1 MWRSTAP
8 NPLIATLSGLPGA
21 RKRGAAMP
29 DGEMIDEASR
39 KLVMVA
45 AARGQ
50 VAGLART
57 QRFEPPG

>member
-1 MWRSTAP
+1 M
-8 NPLIATLSGLPGA
+8 PGA

-57 QRFEPPG
+57 HRFEPPG